1 MIIPMARVVIV
12 GHKRHLDAT
21 LQIVQRLACVHL
33 AEAAE
38 AFPGLAAY
46 VPTDEQA
53 EMEALSY
60 LLARLDALLALA
72 PASPSTP
79 AQQTTVWETENLAQ
93 QLRQDLERHAP
104 LLEALAQR
112 RQALRNEAEVLPGY
126 AATLTKF
133 MRLTPVLT
141 ELTGYETVALLIHR
155 RYRDVIPSLAEEM
168 RRIAGERCE
177 LVADEVDADHIGA
190 LLVFPREASG
200 PIQALLGRSQVSQI
214 TLPETLRGVPL
225 AEAVARIREQLRRI
239 PDELKA
245 VEEELAMLA
254 AQHRPRWLAA
264 RAAVVRRLEQLRA
277 RRHLGETEHT
287 FVLLGWIPR
296 RDLPRLRVMLEAEL
310 PHGPAVEEMPTDP
323 VAMLKAPILLENP
336 RPARPF
342 QFLVQLLALPVYGTL
357 DPTVLM
363 ALFMPLFFG
372 LMLGDVGYG
381 LLVLLGALAARTRVR
396 APGGMRSLLGF
407 LAVGGAWSVL
417 WGFVFGEF
425 FGNLGHALGIHPL
438 WRERT
443 DPGTLAPLLLF
454 TVGLGA
460 AHVGLGLL
468 LGVWQAWRGRHLGE
482 FYERAGMLV
491 GLCGLFLLI
500 GVIARRLPAGWMT
513 PGLAVL
519 LIGLALLIRGMGRL
533 GLIMGPIELLS
544 AFGNVLSYL
553 RLAAIGLASVYLAV
567 VGNTLAGRL
576 GSIGLGILVA
586 ALFHSLNLA
595 MGAFSPTIHALRLH
609 YVEFFSKFYEQGG
622 EPFRPYGAA

>member
-21 LQIVQRLACVHL
+21 LQLVQRLACVHL
-33 AEAAE
+33 ANATE

-46 VPTDEQA
+46 IPTAEQA
-53 EMEALSY
+53 ETEELAY

-72 PASPSTP
+72 PAPSPTP
-79 AQQTTVWETENLAQ
+79 TERTAVWETEHLAQ
-93 QLRQDLERHAP
+93 ELRRDLERHAP
-104 LLEALAQR
+104 ILEALAQR

-126 AATLTKF
+126 AATLTKL
-133 MRLTPVLT
+133 MRLTPILT
-141 ELTGYETVALLIHR
+141 DLTRYETVALLIHR
-155 RYRDVIPSLAEEM
+155 RYRDVIPHLAEEM

-200 PIQALLGRSQVSQI
+200 PVQALLGRSQVSQI
-214 TLPETLRGVPL
+214 TLPETLRGVPFP
-225 AEAVARIREQLRRI
+225 EAVAHIREQLRRI
-239 PDELKA
+239 PEELKA
-245 VEEELAMLA
+245 IEAELARQTA
-254 AQHRPRWLAA
+254 RHRPRWLAA
-264 RAAVVRRLEQLRA
+264 RAAVLRRLEQLRA
-277 RRHLGETEHT
+277 RSQLGETEHT
-287 FVLLGWIPR
+287 FVLVGWIPR
-296 RDLPRLRVMLEAEL
+296 RDLPRLRAALEAEF
-310 PHGPAVEEMPTDP
+310 PHGPAIEEIPTDP
-323 VAMLKAPILLENP
+323 ATMLKAPVLLENP
-336 RPARPF
+336 RPAQPF

-357 DPTVLM
+357 DPTALM

-381 LLVLLGALAARTRVR
+381 LLILLIALVARTRMR
-396 APGGMRSLLGF
+396 ASGGLRSLLDF
-407 LAVGGAWSVL
+407 LAMGGAWSIL

-425 FGNLGHALGIHPL
+425 FGNLGHALGLHPL
-438 WRERT
+438 WRERA
-443 DPGTLAPLLLF
+443 DPEALAPLLLF
-454 TVGLGA
+454 TIGLGA
-460 AHVGLGLL
+460 AHVGLGLV

-500 GVIARRLPAGWMT
+500 GVIARRLPAGWIT

-533 GLIMGPIELLS
+533 GLIMAPIELLS

-553 RLAAIGLASVYLAV
+553 RLAAIGLASVYLAL

-576 GSIGLGILVA
+576 GSVGLGVLVA